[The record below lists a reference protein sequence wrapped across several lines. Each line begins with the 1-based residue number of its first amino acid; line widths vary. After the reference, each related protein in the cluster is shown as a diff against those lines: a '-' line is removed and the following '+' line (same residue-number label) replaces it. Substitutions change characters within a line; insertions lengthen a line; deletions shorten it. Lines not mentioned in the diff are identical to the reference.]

1 MSEELKKK
9 QEEQQR
15 VNLVVKEIKEK
26 IKQQAGLTDVI
37 GSEAKYLKETF
48 WEDVTVN
55 LDEPD
60 DVIETFTS
68 MKQQAEL
75 LAERE
80 RSKGIIDQQLNTLLR
95 LEDSPYFARIDFH
108 EDGESS
114 PEPIYIG
121 IASLMDQNNEDFLIY
136 DWRAPISSMYYDF
149 SPGEAEYKTPSGIIH
164 GEMTL
169 KRQFMIKNGLISA
182 MFDTGLTIGDQML
195 QEVLGSQANA
205 KMKSIVAT
213 IQKEQNALI
222 RNEKNQI
229 LVVQGAAGSGKTS
242 AALQR
247 AAFLLYR
254 HRDTL
259 QASNILFLSP
269 NPLFNSYVA
278 SVLPELGEEN
288 TEQMTYQEYLKRR
301 LSGSFDIE
309 DPFNQLEELLISA
322 DSHDLTLRL
331 EEIQYKSQ
339 IAFKSFVDEFIA
351 SLSSKG
357 LIFNDLVFLGRKLID
372 AEDIYQQFYQYDH
385 SLPIPN
391 RIQLLQEWLLKEI
404 RQLEKK
410 ERKASWVQEEIELL
424 DREDYLE
431 AFQHLQKKDEE
442 FTEVEQEEKY
452 LINKVV
458 SQRFK
463 PLKNHVKKLKFIDL
477 KKLYEELF
485 SRENDTLYWKEIREK
500 TIREIQQNT
509 LSYED
514 ATAFLYLKDQIE
526 GRKTNG
532 SIKHLFIDEAQDYSP
547 FQFAYLRYLFPYS
560 KLTLLGDINQAIYWH
575 SLDRNTIFAG
585 EEAEFLTLTKSYR
598 STKQIGQFTASLIPN
613 GHLIEP
619 FDREGELPL
628 IKTVEEE
635 HLYSSLIAD
644 IHGLQ
649 QKGFKNIAIISK
661 TANKSN
667 RVYEN
672 LKEHITVSLIDKTTL
687 KYEEGVQV
695 IPAYLAKGIEFD
707 AVIVIDADDYQVERE
722 RKLFYTACTRAMHEL
737 HLYQTKGTNLFL
749 KEADPSSYQLEGI
762 EKNI

>member
-1 MSEELKKK
+1 MSEELNKK

-26 IKQQAGLTDVI
+26 IKQHSGLTDVI
-37 GSEAKYLKETF
+37 GSEAQHLKQTF

-80 RSKGIIDQQLNTLLR
+80 RSKDIIDQQLRTLVR

-108 EDGESS
+108 EDGEKEA
-114 PEPIYIG
+114 EPIYIG
-121 IASLMDQNNEDFLIY
+121 IASLMDQNNEEFLIY
-136 DWRAPISSMYYDF
+136 DWRAPISSLYYDF
-149 SPGEAEYKTPSGIIH
+149 SPGEAEYKTPSGLIH

-169 KRQFMIKNGLISA
+169 KRQFMIKSGEITA

-195 QEVLGSQANA
+195 QEVLGGQNNA

-222 RNEKNQI
+222 RNEKSQI

-269 NPLFNSYVA
+269 NPLFNSYVS

-288 TEQMTYQEYLKRR
+288 TEQMTYQEYVKRR

-309 DPFNQLEELLISA
+309 DPFDQLEELLIS
-322 DSHDLTLRL
+322 SNSEHLTIRL

-339 IAFKSFVDEFIA
+339 TAFKTFIDEYIS
-351 SLSSKG
+351 SLSNKG
-357 LIFNDLVFLGRKLID
+357 LLFKDIVFKGRRLITAQDL
-372 AEDIYQQFYQYDH
+372 YQQFYQYDQA
-385 SLPIPN
+385 LPIPN

-431 AFQHLQKKDEE
+431 AFQHMQKKEDD
-442 FTEVEQEEKY
+442 FADLDQEEKY

-458 SQRFK
+458 SQTFK
-463 PLKNHVKKLKFIDL
+463 PLKNYVKKLKYIDF
-477 KKLYEELF
+477 KKLYRELF
-485 SRENDTLYWKEIREK
+485 TRDNTASYWEHMKEK
-500 TIREIQQNT
+500 TINEIDKNC

-514 ATAFLYLKDQIE
+514 ATAFLYLKDHIE

-532 SIKHLFIDEAQDYSP
+532 SIKHIFIDEAQDYSP
-547 FQFAYLRYLFPYS
+547 FQFAYLRFLFPYS

-575 SLDRNTIFAG
+575 SLDRETIFPG

-598 STKQIGQFTASLIPN
+598 STKQIGQFTSSFIAN

-619 FDREGELPL
+619 FDREGEMPL
-628 IKTVEEE
+628 AITATEDM
-635 HLYSSLIAD
+635 LYPSLIENIEA
-644 IHGLQ
+644 LQ
-649 QKGFKNIAIISK
+649 QKGFNNIAVITK
-661 TANKSN
+661 TAKKSAEIYQSI
-667 RVYEN
+667 REQ
-672 LKEHITVSLIDKTTL
+672 LTVHLIEKTTTD
-687 KYEEGVQV
+687 YVEGVQI

-707 AVIVIDADDYQVERE
+707 AVIVIDADDYTEERE

-737 HLYQTKGTNLFL
+737 CLFQTKETNIFL
-749 KEADPSSYQLEGI
+749 KEADQSSYR
-762 EKNI
+762 KVVF